1 MLIYIYIYIYIYT
14 YIQLFQRTLDLAEAE
29 LESNPDRERDSNQ
42 DVMIEYS
49 AALSSGPGDEVP
61 LFSSLN
67 NFKSLPRAP
76 GASLAPPG
84 ASLRS
89 QFPGMTGTTAILLSE
104 PISPPRQFDSSY
116 PSYTTG
122 HHGASG
128 LRVQPHSIHGP
139 GGQHRDGGY

>member
-1 MLIYIYIYIYIYT
+1 MYY
-14 YIQLFQRTLDLAEAE
+14 FQRKLDLAEAE

-49 AALSSGPGDEVP
+49 AALSGPGDEVP

-76 GASLAPPG
+76 APPN
-84 ASLRS
+84 SLRS
-89 QFPGMTGTTAILLSE
+89 QFPGIGTAILLSE

-116 PSYTTG
+116 PSYSQG
-122 HHGASG
+122 HGAG

-139 GGQHRDGGY
+139 GGQQHREGGY

>member
-1 MLIYIYIYIYIYT
+1 MKSFL
-14 YIQLFQRTLDLAEAE
+14 QRKLDLAEAE

-76 GASLAPPG
+76 ASQSSTIFPPG

-89 QFPGMTGTTAILLSE
+89 QFPGMTPGTTAILLSE

-116 PSYTTG
+116 PSYNN

-139 GGQHRDGGY
+139 GGQHREGGY

>member
-1 MLIYIYIYIYIYT
+1 
-14 YIQLFQRTLDLAEAE
+14 
-29 LESNPDRERDSNQ
+29 
-42 DVMIEYS
+42 MIEYS
-49 AALSSGPGDEVP
+49 AALAGPGDEVP

-76 GASLAPPG
+76 AP

-89 QFPGMTGTTAILLSE
+89 QFPGMGSAILLSE

-116 PSYTTG
+116 PSYSSHVAHAAHVG
-122 HHGASG
+122 HGGHGAG

-139 GGQHRDGGY
+139 GPGGQLREGGY

>member
-1 MLIYIYIYIYIYT
+1 MLIKFYF
-14 YIQLFQRTLDLAEAE
+14 FQRKLDLAEAE
-29 LESNPDRERDSNQ
+29 LESNPDRERDTNQ

-49 AALSSGPGDEVP
+49 AALAGPGDEVP

-76 GASLAPPG
+76 APPQ
-84 ASLRS
+84 SLRS
-89 QFPGMTGTTAILLSE
+89 QFPGMGAAILLSE

-116 PSYTTG
+116 PSYNT

-139 GGQHRDGGY
+139 GGQLREGGY